1 MLFGGPAGSANLPGI
16 QGQHNNCIAVSYQ
29 DPDKVVVGWQNA
41 YFVST
46 NGGSSWDM
54 IEADQPRLNMHKG
67 FQAISFDRFD
77 ETQARLYVCSDG
89 GIFVTEYL
97 GTTHNAILNSWL
109 PNMQFTRMAHN
120 DRYPELIAAS
130 AQDNGNLWCQ
140 LYPNPHPWV
149 TRGRGEGDG
158 GAIAFTR
165 GGELLHLDE
174 ETAAGDVGW
183 KGCYISPWNPAKHA
197 FRDYPFT
204 ALIPVDDHP
213 RTTGLVLTSH
223 LTTSRGLGVWP
234 LEKVT
239 TPTWRNGLNEPM
251 IAVAGVRDKV
261 YGLFASRTFYHWSL
275 LAQLPSMAPPEVIF
289 AVGSN
294 LGLSIFVGT
303 NKARIIQLTNPQ
315 WDAATETSNWTV
327 SPMEIEDPGSAE
339 IFRFSIH
346 TDQVA
351 FATTSQ
357 PFLLKLK
364 VRPEDG
370 SLFWARI
377 PGPAQFLG
385 PTSAT
390 VEDTKCIETDWTH
403 GRFPNALFA
412 ATETRVFWSI
422 DLGDTW
428 VNISNGLP
436 ANPHCRDIRFGFE
449 DSGACFLHLS
459 TFGWSAWRILLN
471 ALSERTRTV
480 TLSRGDM
487 RMEIVHWYGDT
498 DANPAIPPQ
507 SVTLGALRPLDEMS
521 VSNSLEYMTIT
532 LTVRVQY
539 KLDDSVD
546 VNWVVHLNNGN
557 DGGGNT
563 SRGTF
568 SLTPGAQ
575 QYTTAYVEYDS
586 DHANVNFMVDN

>member
-1 MLFGGPAGSANLPGI
+1 MAVGKSYHADMEERSERTYDRSCRRPR
-16 QGQHNNCIAVSYQ
+16 QG
-29 DPDKVVVGWQNA
+29 
-41 YFVST
+41 
-46 NGGSSWDM
+46 
-54 IEADQPRLNMHKG
+54 
-67 FQAISFDRFD
+67 
-77 ETQARLYVCSDG
+77 
-89 GIFVTEYL
+89 
-97 GTTHNAILNSWL
+97 
-109 PNMQFTRMAHN
+109 
-120 DRYPELIAAS
+120 
-130 AQDNGNLWCQ
+130 
-140 LYPNPHPWV
+140 
-149 TRGRGEGDG
+149 
-158 GAIAFTR
+158 
-165 GGELLHLDE
+165 
-174 ETAAGDVGW
+174 
-183 KGCYISPWNPAKHA
+183 
-197 FRDYPFT
+197 
-204 ALIPVDDHP
+204 
-213 RTTGLVLTSH
+213 
-223 LTTSRGLGVWP
+223 
-234 LEKVT
+234 
-239 TPTWRNGLNEPM
+239 
-251 IAVAGVRDKV
+251 
-261 YGLFASRTFYHWSL
+261 
-275 LAQLPSMAPPEVIF
+275 LPSMAPPEVIF